1 MWLAAGTRLGPYEI
15 VAPLGAGGMGE
26 VYRARDTK
34 LGRDVA
40 IKILPDAF
48 VADTDRVARF
58 QREAQLL
65 ATLNHPNIAAIYG
78 LDETDGKTA
87 IVLELVEG
95 QTLAEKLDA
104 LRAKGSRLPLDEAL
118 PIARQIAE
126 ALESAH
132 EKGVIHRDLKPA
144 NIKIT
149 AQGAVKVLDFGL
161 AKMIEPGGT
170 SGSAGLSM
178 SPTLSVHATFAG
190 VILGTAAYMSPE
202 QARGRPVDKRTD
214 IWAFGCVLF
223 EMIAGRQIFDAGD
236 TVSDAVA
243 AILKTEPDWSA
254 LPADT
259 PLRVRALLRRCLE
272 KDPSRRLRDIGDARL
287 ELDDAVADQLPPSPV
302 ASAKR
307 PSTSA
312 RLAWSIASVLGLAL
326 AGVAVTYVLM
336 PRAAPAVVRF
346 QILAPE
352 GRFDTN
358 IGNNG
363 LNSGTVS
370 PDGRKLAFVLTP
382 KLQIWIRPIDSLTAT
397 PLAGS
402 DGAAPDLFWSPDSR
416 YVGFFTEGKLKK
428 IDVGGGPPQ
437 TLCNVPGLG
446 RGGAWNQDGTIVF
459 GQVTGPLLQV
469 SASGGEPSVAIKS
482 PAAGDALWN
491 PTFLPDGRHV
501 LYRVMGSTPGMF
513 VGTLGA
519 DGVSRVLNEDHHAR
533 YASGHLLYVK
543 EGTLL
548 AHPFNLSTLSTSG
561 DPVPVV
567 ERVSYSGILG
577 AYSASNNG
585 VLAYRNA
592 VSSGDDLQLTWV
604 DRAGK
609 SIATVGTAG
618 SYYGVDL
625 AADGVRIAV
634 HRHMD
639 QGGDVWVA
647 DSERGTMS
655 RLTLDSSQDNVA
667 PVWSPDGRRI
677 AYASSRGGVWAIYTK
692 ASDGSGDEETL
703 LDLQPQFPKLM
714 KSWSSDGRYVLF
726 SMSDPKGLTDLWV
739 LPLFGDRKPF
749 PFSQTPFAELF
760 AEISPDGRWVA
771 YHSTESGRSE
781 VYVRP
786 FPSGP
791 GKWPVS
797 TDGGVYP
804 RWRRDGTELFYV
816 NNVNPFGGSPL
827 MSVPIQTSGS
837 TFRAGIPKALFDTQ
851 LSPGLRHTGGPANV
865 FAVAPDGQRFLM
877 LKPAAGSAREP
888 APSTITVV
896 LNWPAL
902 LKK

>member
-1 MWLAAGTRLGPYEI
+1 MLLAAGTRLGPYEI

-34 LGRDVA
+34 LARDVA

-48 VADTDRVARF
+48 VADPDRVARF

-65 ATLNHPNIAAIYG
+65 ATLNHSNIAAIYG
-78 LDETDGKTA
+78 LDETGGKTA

-95 QTLAEKLDA
+95 QTLGEKLDA

-132 EKGVIHRDLKPA
+132 EKGVVHRDLKPA
-144 NIKIT
+144 NVKVT
-149 AQGAVKVLDFGL
+149 EQGAVKVLDFGL
-161 AKMIEPGGT
+161 AKMVEPGGA

-223 EMIAGRQIFDAGD
+223 ERLTGKRTFDAGD

-243 AILKTEPDWSA
+243 AILKAEPDWSA

-272 KDPSRRLRDIGDARL
+272 KDSSRRLRDIGDARL
-287 ELDDAVADQLPPSPV
+287 ELDDAFADPLPPAPV
-302 ASAKR
+302 ATAK
-307 PSTSA
+307 PSSTSA

-326 AGVAVTYVLM
+326 AGVGVTYVLM
-336 PRAAPAVVRF
+336 SHAAPAVVRF

-397 PLAGS
+397 PLVGS

-416 YVGFFTEGKLKK
+416 YLAFFAQGKLKK

-437 TLCNVPGLG
+437 ALCNVVGG
-446 RGGAWNQDGTIVF
+446 RGGAWNRDGIIVF
-459 GQVTGPLLQV
+459 GQAEGPLLRV
-469 SASGGEPSVAIKS
+469 SAAGGEPTVAIRA
-482 PAAGDALWN
+482 PAEGDSIWN
-491 PTFLPDGRHV
+491 PSFLPDGRHV
-501 LYRVMGSTPGMF
+501 LYRVQGASAGMYL
-513 VGTLGA
+513 GTLGS
-519 DGVSRVLNEDHHAR
+519 DGGSRVLKEDYHAR
-533 YASGHLLYVK
+533 YAQGHLLYVK

-548 AHPFNLSTLSTSG
+548 AQPFDLSTLSTSG

-567 ERVSYSGILG
+567 EHISFSGIL
-577 AYSASNNG
+577 AAFSASSTG
-585 VLAYRNA
+585 VLTYRNA
-592 VSSGDDLQLTWV
+592 VSSGDDLQLTWL

-609 SIATVGTAG
+609 PIRTVGAAAQ
-618 SYYGVDL
+618 YYGVDL
-625 AADGVRIAV
+625 APDGQRIAV
-634 HRHMD
+634 HRHAD
-639 QGGDVWVA
+639 QGGDIWVA

-655 RLTLDSSQDNVA
+655 RLTFDAMQDNTV
-667 PVWSPDGRRI
+667 PVWSPDGGRI
-677 AYASSRGGVWAIYTK
+677 AYASHRQGVYAIYAK
-692 ASDGSGDEETL
+692 ASDGSGDEEKL
-703 LDLQPQFPKLM
+703 LDSPAQFPKVA
-714 KSWSSDGRYVLF
+714 KSWSPDGRYLLF
-726 SMSDPKGLTDLWV
+726 WMSDRVSADLWV
-739 LPLFGDRKPF
+739 LPLFGDRKPI
-749 PFSQTPFAELF
+749 PFAQTTFDELF
-760 AEISPDGRWVA
+760 GEISPDGKWLA

-786 FPSGP
+786 FPSGS

-797 TDGGVYP
+797 TEGGVYV
-804 RWRRDGTELFYV
+804 RWRRDGKELFYV
-816 NNVNPFGGSPL
+816 NNISGFSGSPL
-827 MSVPIQTSGS
+827 MAVPIQTDGS
-837 TFRAGIPKALFDTQ
+837 TFRAGIPKLLFDTQ
-851 LSPGLRHTGGPANV
+851 LSAGTRHPGGPANS

-877 LKPAAGSAREP
+877 PRPAAGSAIEP

-902 LKK
+902 MKK

>member
-1 MWLAAGTRLGPYEI
+1 MLLAAGTRLGPYEI

-48 VADTDRVARF
+48 VADSDRVARF
-58 QREAQLL
+58 RREAQLL
-65 ATLNHPNIAAIYG
+65 AALNHPNIAAIYG

-95 QTLAEKLDA
+95 QTLAEKLDG
-104 LRAKGSRLPLDEAL
+104 LRAKGSRLSLDDAL

-132 EKGVIHRDLKPA
+132 EKGVVHRDLKPA

-149 AQGAVKVLDFGL
+149 AQSAVKVLDFGL
-161 AKMIEPGGT
+161 AKMVEPGAA
-170 SGSAGLSM
+170 SGAAGLSM

-223 EMIAGRQIFDAGD
+223 EMITGRQTFDAGD

-259 PLRVRALLRRCLE
+259 PLKVRGLLRRCLE

-287 ELDDAVADQLPPSPV
+287 ELDDAAADPLPPARAVTADRRSR
-302 ASAKR
+302 SAL
-307 PSTSA
+307 
-312 RLAWSIASVLGLAL
+312 LAWSVAGALGLAL
-326 AGVAVTYVLM
+326 AGVAVAYQLTV
-336 PRAAPAVVRF
+336 RETPAVVRF
-346 QILAPE
+346 QLLAPE

-363 LNSGTVS
+363 LNSGTIS
-370 PDGRKLAFVLTP
+370 PDGRKLAFVLNP
-382 KLQIWIRPIDSLTAT
+382 KQQIWIRPIDSLTAT

-402 DGAAPDLFWSPDSR
+402 EGAALDVFWSPDSR
-416 YVGFFTEGKLKK
+416 SLGFFAQGKVKK
-428 IDVGGGPPQ
+428 IGVDGGAPQ
-437 TLCNVPGLG
+437 TLCSVSGG
-446 RGGAWNQDGTIVF
+446 RGGAWSRDGVIVF
-459 GQVTGPLLQV
+459 GQMTGPLLQV
-469 SASGGEPSVAIKS
+469 SASGGEPSVAIQA
-482 PAAGDALWN
+482 PAASDGLWN
-491 PTFLPDGRHV
+491 PSFLPDGRHV
-501 LYRVMGSTPGMF
+501 LFRVQGSTPGMF
-513 VGTLGA
+513 VGTLGS
-519 DGVSRVLNEDHHAR
+519 DKTSKVLSVDYHAR

-543 EGTLL
+543 DGTLL
-548 AHPFNLSTLSTSG
+548 AHRFDVSTMSTTG

-567 ERVSYSGILG
+567 DHVSYSTILG
-577 AYSASNNG
+577 AFSVSQGG
-585 VLAYRNA
+585 VLTYRNA
-592 VSSGDDLQLTWV
+592 VSSGDDMQLTWV

-609 SIATVGTAG
+609 AIRTVGAPG
-618 SYYGVDL
+618 AYYGLDL
-625 AADGVRIAV
+625 APDGQRIAV
-634 HRHMD
+634 HRHND
-639 QGGDVWVA
+639 EGGDIWVA

-667 PVWSPDGRRI
+667 PVWSPDGRI
-677 AYASSRGGVWAIYTK
+677 AYSSQRGGTWAIYAR
-692 ASDGSGDEETL
+692 ASDGSGDEEKL
-703 LDLQPQFPKLM
+703 LDQPRFLKVM
-714 KSWSSDGRYVLF
+714 KSWSPDGRYVLF
-726 SMSDPKGLTDLWV
+726 MMYDAKGTGDLWV

-749 PFSQTPFAELF
+749 PFTQTPFPELF
-760 AEISPDGRWVA
+760 GEISPDGQWLA
-771 YHSTESGRSE
+771 YHSLESGRAE

-786 FPSGP
+786 FPTGS
-791 GKWPVS
+791 GKWVVS
-797 TDGGVYP
+797 TSGGTYP
-804 RWRRDGTELFYV
+804 RWRRDGKELFYV
-816 NNVNPFGGSPL
+816 NNLNVFSGSPV
-827 MSVPIQTSGS
+827 MAVPIQTSGA
-837 TFRAGIPKALFDTQ
+837 TFRAGIPQALFDTH
-851 LSPGLRHTGGPANV
+851 LSADTRHSGGPANS

-877 LKPAAGSAREP
+877 LKAAGSDDP

>member
-1 MWLAAGTRLGPYEI
+1 MLLAAGTRLGPYEI

-40 IKILPDAF
+40 IKILPDVFA
-48 VADTDRVARF
+48 ADSDRVARF

-78 LDETDGKTA
+78 LDETDGQTA

-95 QTLAEKLDA
+95 QTLAEQLDA
-104 LRAKGSRLPLDEAL
+104 LRTKGSRLPVDEAL

-126 ALESAH
+126 ALEAAH

-149 AQGAVKVLDFGL
+149 AHGAVKVLDFGL
-161 AKMIEPGGT
+161 AKMVEPVSA

-178 SPTLSVHATFAG
+178 SPTLSVHATFQG

-223 EMIAGRQIFDAGD
+223 EMIAGKQTFDAGD

-259 PLRVRALLRRCLE
+259 PSRVRELLHRCLE
-272 KDPSRRLRDIGDARL
+272 KDPRRRLRDIGDARL
-287 ELDDAVADQLPPSPV
+287 ELEDVAAAPSPPAPV
-302 ASAKR
+302 ATADR
-307 PSTSA
+307 RFRSA
-312 RLAWSIASVLGLAL
+312 RLAWSVAGALALAL
-326 AGVAVTYVLM
+326 AGVAFWYLLAV
-336 PRAAPAVVRF
+336 REAPAVVRF
-346 QILAPE
+346 QMVAPE

-363 LNSGTVS
+363 LNSGTIS
-370 PDGRKLAFVLTP
+370 PDGRKLAFVLNP
-382 KLQIWIRPIDSLTAT
+382 KQQIWIRPIDSLTAT

-402 DGAAPDLFWSPDSR
+402 EGAALDVFWSPDSR
-416 YVGFFTEGKLKK
+416 SLGFFAQGKVRK
-428 IDVGGGPPQ
+428 IGVDGGPPQ
-437 TLCNVPGLG
+437 TLCSVSGG
-446 RGGAWNQDGTIVF
+446 RGGSWSRDGVIVF
-459 GQVTGPLLQV
+459 GQLTGPLLQV
-469 SASGGEPSVAIKS
+469 SASGGEPSVAIKAQ
-482 PAAGDALWN
+482 AAGDALWN
-491 PTFLPDGRHV
+491 PSFLPDGRHV
-501 LYRVMGSTPGMF
+501 LYRVQGSTPGMF
-513 VGTLGA
+513 VGTLGS
-519 DGVSRVLNEDHHAR
+519 DNVSRVLSEDYHAR

-548 AHPFNLSTLSTSG
+548 AHPFDVSTLSTTG
-561 DPVPVV
+561 HPVPIVDH
-567 ERVSYSGILG
+567 VSYSTVLG
-577 AYSASNNG
+577 AFSASQGG
-585 VLAYRNA
+585 VLTYRNA
-592 VSSGDDLQLTWV
+592 VSSGDDMQLTWL

-609 SIATVGTAG
+609 PIATVGAAG
-618 SYYGVDL
+618 AYYGFDL
-625 AADGVRIAV
+625 APDGQRIAV
-634 HRHMD
+634 HRHID
-639 QGGDVWVA
+639 EGGDIWVA

-677 AYASSRGGVWAIYTK
+677 AYSSQRGGGGWAIYAK
-692 ASDGSGDEETL
+692 ASDGSGDEEKL
-703 LDLQPQFPKLM
+703 LDQPRFLKSM
-714 KSWSSDGRYVLF
+714 KSWSQDGRYVLF
-726 SMSDPKGLTDLWV
+726 MMYDANGTGDLWV

-749 PFSQTPFAELF
+749 PFTQTPFAETF
-760 AEISPDGRWVA
+760 GEISPDGQWLA
-771 YHSTESGRSE
+771 YQSIESGRSE

-786 FPSGP
+786 FPSGS

-797 TDGGVYP
+797 ISGGTYP
-804 RWRRDGTELFYV
+804 RWRRDGKELFYV
-816 NNVNPFGGSPL
+816 NDINVFSGSPL
-827 MSVPIQTSGS
+827 MAVSIQTSGS
-837 TFRAGIPKALFDTQ
+837 TFRAGIPQALFDTQ
-851 LSPGLRHTGGPANV
+851 LLARLRHPGGPANS
-865 FAVAPDGQRFLM
+865 FAVAPDGQRFL
-877 LKPAAGSAREP
+877 LLRPVSGSAREP
-888 APSTITVV
+888 TPSTITVV

>member
-1 MWLAAGTRLGPYEI
+1 MLLAAGTRLGPYQI

-48 VADTDRVARF
+48 VADPDRVARF

-65 ATLNHPNIAAIYG
+65 AALNHPNIAAIYG

-95 QTLAEKLDA
+95 ETLEARLNS
-104 LRAKGSRLPLDEAL
+104 LRTKGSRLPLDEAL

-126 ALESAH
+126 ALEAAH

-161 AKMIEPGGT
+161 AKMAEPSGT

-223 EMIAGRQIFDAGD
+223 EMIAGRQTFDAGD

-259 PLRVRALLRRCLE
+259 PVRVRALLRRCLQ
-272 KDPSRRLRDIGDARL
+272 KDPLRRLRDIGDARL
-287 ELDDAVADQLPPSPV
+287 ELDDVVTDPLPSAPV
-302 ASAKR
+302 GVAKR
-307 PSTSA
+307 SRTSA
-312 RLAWSIASVLGLAL
+312 WLAWSIAGVLGLAL
-326 AGVAVTYVLM
+326 AAVGTAYVM
-336 PRAAPAVVRF
+336 IPRAQPAVVRL
-346 QILAPE
+346 QVLAPE

-358 IGNNG
+358 VGNNG
-363 LNSGTVS
+363 LNSGTIS
-370 PDGRKLAFVLTP
+370 PDGRKLAFIIAP
-382 KLQIWIRPIDSLTAT
+382 KQQIWIRPIGSLTAT

-402 DGAAPDLFWSPDSR
+402 DGAAPDLFWSPDSQ
-416 YVGFFTEGKLKK
+416 YLGFFAQGKVKK

-437 TLCNVPGLG
+437 TLCTVQSG
-446 RGGAWNQDGTIVF
+446 RGGAWNRDGIIVF
-459 GQVTGPLLQV
+459 GQLTGPLMQV
-469 SASGGEPSVAIKS
+469 SASGGEPSVAIKA
-482 PAAGDALWN
+482 PAADDALWN
-491 PTFLPDGRHV
+491 PSFLPDGRHV
-501 LYRVMGSTPGMF
+501 LFRVQGSTPGMF
-513 VGTLGA
+513 VGTLGS
-519 DGVSRVLNEDHHAR
+519 DVVSRVLKEDYHAR

-548 AHPFNLSTLSTSG
+548 AQPFDPSTLSTSG
-561 DPVPVV
+561 DPSAVV
-567 ERVSYSGILG
+567 EHVSYSSVLG
-577 AYSASNNG
+577 AFSVSPNG
-585 VLAYRNA
+585 VLTYRNA

-604 DRAGK
+604 DRTGK
-609 SIATVGTAG
+609 SIGTVGAAG
-618 SYYGVDL
+618 AYYGVDL
-625 AADGVRIAV
+625 APDGQRIAV
-634 HRHMD
+634 HRHVEE
-639 QGGDVWVA
+639 GGDIWVV

-655 RLTLDSSQDNVA
+655 RLTLDSSHDNVA

-677 AYASSRGGVWAIYTK
+677 AYSSQRGRAWAIY
-692 ASDGSGDEETL
+692 ARAADGSGDEETL
-703 LDLQPQFPKLM
+703 LDAQPQFPKAA
-714 KSWSSDGRYVLF
+714 KSWSPDGRNVLF
-726 SMSDPKGLTDLWV
+726 MQSNPGGSGDLWV

-749 PFSQTPFAELF
+749 PFIQTPFAELF
-760 AEISPDGRWVA
+760 GDISPDGQWIA

-781 VYVRP
+781 IYVRS
-786 FPSGP
+786 FPGGS

-797 TDGGVYP
+797 TNGGVYP
-804 RWRRDGTELFYV
+804 RWRRDGKELFYV
-816 NNVNPFGGSPL
+816 NNTNVFTGSPL
-827 MSVPIQTSGS
+827 MAVSIQSVGS
-837 TFRAGIPKALFDTQ
+837 TLRAGIPTALFNTA
-851 LSPGLRHTGGPANV
+851 LTAGLRHPGGPANV

-877 LKPAAGSAREP
+877 LKPVGGSASEP

>member
-1 MWLAAGTRLGPYEI
+1 MLLTAGTRLGPYEI

-40 IKILPDAF
+40 IKILSDAF
-48 VADTDRVARF
+48 VADPDRVTRF

-65 ATLNHPNIAAIYG
+65 ATLNHPSIAAIYG
-78 LDETDGKTA
+78 LSETDGKTA

-104 LRAKGSRLPLDEAL
+104 LRAKDSRLPLDEAL
-118 PIARQIAE
+118 PIARQITE
-126 ALESAH
+126 ALEAAH

-161 AKMIEPGGT
+161 AKMVDPGGT
-170 SGSAGLSM
+170 SGSGGLSM

-214 IWAFGCVLF
+214 VWAFGCVLF
-223 EMIAGRQIFDAGD
+223 EMLAGQRTFDAGD

-259 PLRVRALLRRCLE
+259 PIRLRALLRRCLE
-272 KDPSRRLRDIGDARL
+272 KDPRRRLRDIGDARL
-287 ELDDAVADQLPPSPV
+287 ELDDAVADPVPPSP
-302 ASAKR
+302 AATAKR
-307 PSTSA
+307 PLLSA
-312 RLAWSIASVLGLAL
+312 RLAWSIVAVLGLAL
-326 AGVAVTYVLM
+326 AVGYAYVM
-336 PRAAPAVVRF
+336 IPPAAPAVVRL
-346 QILAPE
+346 QVLAPE

-358 IGNNG
+358 VGNNG
-363 LNSGTVS
+363 LNSGTIS
-370 PDGRKLAFVLTP
+370 PDGRKLAFIIAP
-382 KLQIWIRPIDSLTAT
+382 KQQIWIRPIDSLTAT

-416 YVGFFTEGKLKK
+416 YLGFFAQGKVKK

-437 TLCNVPGLG
+437 TLCNVQSG
-446 RGGAWNQDGTIVF
+446 RGGAWNRDGIVVF
-459 GQVTGPLLQV
+459 GQLTGPLLQV
-469 SASGGEPSVAIKS
+469 SASGGEPSVAIKA
-482 PAAGDALWN
+482 PAADDALWN
-491 PTFLPDGRHV
+491 PSFLPDGRHV
-501 LYRVMGSTPGMF
+501 LFRVQGSTPGMF
-513 VGTLGA
+513 VGTLGSDEVA
-519 DGVSRVLNEDHHAR
+519 RVLKEDYHAR

-548 AHPFNLSTLSTSG
+548 AQAFDVSTLSTSG

-567 ERVSYSGILG
+567 EHVSYSTVLG
-577 AYSASNNG
+577 AFSASQDG
-585 VLAYRNA
+585 VLTYRNA

-609 SIATVGTAG
+609 SIGTVGAAG
-618 SYYGVDL
+618 AYYGVDL
-625 AADGVRIAV
+625 APDGQRIAV

-639 QGGDVWVA
+639 QGGDIWVV

-677 AYASSRGGVWAIYTK
+677 AYSSQRGGAWAIYAK
-692 ASDGSGDEETL
+692 AADGSGDEEKL
-703 LDLQPQFPKLM
+703 LDAPPQFPKAT
-714 KSWSSDGRYVLF
+714 KSWSPDGRYVLF
-726 SMSDPKGLTDLWV
+726 MLSDPRGIGDLWV

-749 PFSQTPFAELF
+749 PFTQTPFAELF
-760 AEISPDGRWVA
+760 GDISPDGQWIA

-781 VYVRP
+781 VYVRS
-786 FPSGP
+786 FPTGS

-797 TDGGVYP
+797 TNGGVYP
-804 RWRRDGTELFYV
+804 RWRRDGKELFYV
-816 NNVNPFGGSPL
+816 NNVNLFTGSPL
-827 MSVPIQTSGS
+827 MAVPIQTVGS
-837 TFRAGIPKALFDTQ
+837 TFRTGIPTALFNTQ
-851 LSPGLRHTGGPANV
+851 LTAGLRHPGGPANV
-865 FAVAPDGQRFLM
+865 FAVAPDGQRFLI
-877 LKPAAGSAREP
+877 LKPAGGSGSEP